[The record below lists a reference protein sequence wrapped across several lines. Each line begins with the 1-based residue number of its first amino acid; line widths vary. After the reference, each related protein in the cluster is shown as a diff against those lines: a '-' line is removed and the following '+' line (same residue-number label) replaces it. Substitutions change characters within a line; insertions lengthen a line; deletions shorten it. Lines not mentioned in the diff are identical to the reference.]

1 MHYKFIDLPNID
13 LIAERIL
20 RNIPKEYM
28 KNNMSKSIPFEI
40 IKECTPLVE
49 AVETMKPW
57 SDLAQISLVITMPNE
72 KFPIHTDL
80 GVALKTIYALNIP
93 IYNCKKSYTV
103 FYRIKDN
110 VVGLEKPQNHVM
122 GDNYIE
128 YNEEDVEEIGRMH
141 LYKSAFFN
149 TQIPHSTVNPT
160 DDLRISITI
169 RSKTPFI

>member
-57 SDLAQISLVITMPNE
+57 SDLAEISLIITMPNE
-72 KFPIHTDL
+72 KFPIHTDS
-80 GVALKTIYALNIP
+80 
-93 IYNCKKSYTV
+93 C
-103 FYRIKDN
+103 DN
-110 VVGLEKPQNHVM
+110 
-122 GDNYIE
+122 
-128 YNEEDVEEIGRMH
+128 
-141 LYKSAFFN
+141 A
-149 TQIPHSTVNPT
+149 PT
-160 DDLRISITI
+160 C
-169 RSKTPFI
+169 